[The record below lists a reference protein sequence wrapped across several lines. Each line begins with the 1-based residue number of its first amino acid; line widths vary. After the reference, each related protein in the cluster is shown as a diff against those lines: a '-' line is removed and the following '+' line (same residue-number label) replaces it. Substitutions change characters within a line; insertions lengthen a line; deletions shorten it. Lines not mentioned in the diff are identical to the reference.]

1 MDSLVSDIKRPEP
14 RIATTFNMVGQSP
27 EILDLFSL
35 IRRVAARPNATV
47 LITGESGTGK
57 ELVARAIHDASPL
70 FNQPFVEL
78 NCTTLPENLIET
90 ELFGYESGAFTD
102 AKKMKKGLLE
112 LADGGT
118 FFLDEIG
125 DLKPGLQ
132 VKLLKVLEEKT
143 FRRLGGLHEIN
154 LTMRILAATNRKF
167 QDLLKSGKFREDLYY
182 RLNVV
187 TLHLPAL
194 RDRREDILVLAEYFL
209 EQFREEHGRQILGIS
224 QDASRLMLEYP
235 WPGNIRELKNAIER
249 AVLLSRSEILTPE
262 DLRLG
267 AGHIVKNFP
276 VSVRADQEIQLEIP
290 HQGISLYDLEKAAIK
305 KVMEMA
311 EGNQTKAAQLLK
323 ISRETLRYRLRKHD
337 LN

>member
-1 MDSLVSDIKRPEP
+1 MDTLITDLKQPQTDIP
-14 RIATTFNMVGQSP
+14 TTFNMVGRSP
-27 EILDLFSL
+27 EMMDLFAL
-35 IRRVAARPNATV
+35 IKRVATRPNATV

-70 FNQPFVEL
+70 SNQPFVEL

-102 AKKMKKGLLE
+102 AKKTKKGLLE

-125 DLKPGLQ
+125 DLKPNLQ

-143 FRRLGGLHEIN
+143 FRRLGGLYEIN
-154 LTMRILAATNRKF
+154 LTMRILAATNRKM

-194 RDRREDILVLAEYFL
+194 KERQEDIPLLADYFL
-209 EQFREEHGRQILGIS
+209 QQFKEEHGRQVVGIN
-224 QDASRLMLEYP
+224 QDAKRLMLEYP

-249 AVLLSRSEILTPE
+249 AVLLSRSDILTPD

-276 VSVRADQEIQLEIP
+276 IRIKAKDEIHLEIP
-290 HQGISLYDLEKAAIK
+290 SHGISLPELEKAAIG

-311 EGNQTKAAQLLK
+311 NGNQTKAARLLR
-323 ISRETLRYRLRKHD
+323 ISRETLRYRLRKHG
-337 LN
+337 LS